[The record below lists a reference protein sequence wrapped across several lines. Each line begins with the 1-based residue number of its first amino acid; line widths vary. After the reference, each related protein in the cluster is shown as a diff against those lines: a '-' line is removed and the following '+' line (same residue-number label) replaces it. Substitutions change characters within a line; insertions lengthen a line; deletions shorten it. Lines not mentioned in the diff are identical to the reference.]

1 VALAQL
7 LLAAYLDAQCSCGV
21 SSKLS
26 KIVGGDDAELHE
38 FPWQVFEKSLNK
50 LADTLNTKILFGFL
64 NKLEDWGGNRECL

>member
-1 VALAQL
+1 MALAQL

-50 LADTLNTKILFGFL
+50 LPSRHFKY
-64 NKLEDWGGNRECL
+64 

>member
-1 VALAQL
+1 MALAQL

-38 FPWQVFEKSLNK
+38 FPWQVFEKSFEQTSRHFK
-50 LADTLNTKILFGFL
+50 Y
-64 NKLEDWGGNRECL
+64 